1 MSDTSDTDY
10 TKLRQVLS
18 EVKSSWE
25 SLVPRLEEWFN
36 AHGID
41 FGKTRFHAIPPEEGA
56 TIKKHC
62 TAFLSLPGDDAFDIF
77 FGDTPD
83 ELFDQITK
91 RCESR
96 VAAVATGKDAAHMTV
111 VNLPSND
118 LAYTNAVYIND
129 AHLERGSLLFPEATT
144 HVRVNDSRIF
154 PLIKHPLV
162 KKGCIAMSS
171 LQRDSFD
178 PQLPLTQLVKVSP
191 CDITAETKVAEYLC
205 IEFEPVANFRVDVD
219 ASALI
224 DFLHLKFKGHAVYP
238 GTKLAHNEFVKR
250 VFKFQ
255 VISGEGRI
263 DDSTCIQLIVNPK
276 SKDVVTIIDDGR
288 QLKGDD
294 ENAALQALLKD
305 WDALKAQMVN
315 VQHRF
320 NVFRRA
326 HGEPH

>member
-1 MSDTSDTDY
+1 MSNTSETDY

-83 ELFDQITK
+83 ELFDQIIK
-91 RCESR
+91 QCESR
-96 VAAVATGKDAAHMTV
+96 VAAVPTGKDAAHMTA

-118 LAYTNAVYIND
+118 LAYTNAVYIHD
-129 AHLERGSLLFPEATT
+129 SHLERDSLLFPEATT
-144 HVRVNDSRIF
+144 HVKINDSRIF

-162 KKGCIAMSS
+162 QKGCIAVSS
-171 LQRDSFD
+171 LQRESFD
-178 PQLPLTQLVKVSP
+178 PQLPLAQLAKVSP
-191 CDITAETKVAEYLC
+191 CDIAAETKVADSLS

-219 ASALI
+219 PLALI
-224 DFLHLKFKGHAVYP
+224 DFLRTEFKDQMVYR
-238 GTKLAHNEFVKR
+238 GTVLASNKFVKR
-250 VFKFQ
+250 VFKFR
-255 VISGEGRI
+255 VINGEGRI
-263 DDSTCIQLIVNPK
+263 AESTEMYWHVHPACRDIVNITH
-276 SKDVVTIIDDGR
+276 DR
-288 QLKGDD
+288 LKA
-294 ENAALQALLKD
+294 ENEAAFKALLKE
-305 WDALKAQMVN
+305 WDALQVQMSN
-315 VQHRF
+315 VRHCF
-320 NVFRRA
+320 DAFLRA